1 MVEISIDDMQ
11 AQLPSHVERVVAGES
26 FIVTKDGQPMATLN
40 AYEEPEKDPRIG
52 SLKGLI
58 SVPDDFDTWM
68 SDEIAEM
75 FYGPD
80 GIE

>member
-11 AQLPSHVERVVAGES
+11 AQLPALVERVVAGES

-40 AYEEPEKDPRIG
+40 AYEEPEPCPRIG